1 MVAISCKVFVPFQ
14 RSFFFFII
22 CLHEWYITQMVIN
35 FPMSHLNSCPIQILA
50 TLILTIQKGMCT
62 VAHFVLQDG
71 SFISYGDFKEKYSVN
86 MNFLT
91 FSGLKG
97 AIAEYIKQ
105 ICVSLHSNLSFDL
118 PNCLNKIMSICKG
131 SKLCFDIYFF

>member
-1 MVAISCKVFVPFQ
+1 MY
-14 RSFFFFII
+14 
-22 CLHEWYITQMVIN
+22 LHEWYITQVVIN
-35 FPMSHLNSCPIQILA
+35 FAVSHLNSCPIQILA
-50 TLILTIQKGMCT
+50 TLILTIQKGIFT

-71 SFISYGDFKEKYSVN
+71 PFIFYEDFKEKYSVN

-105 ICVSLHSNLSFDL
+105 IRVSVHINLV
-118 PNCLNKIMSICKG
+118 C
-131 SKLCFDIYFF
+131 